1 MKNCPVCGTENKDA
15 DIFCK
20 SCGASLDA
28 PASGGWDNAV
38 EAQSVQNAGKKSSRR
53 DAFVDQSEEIVS
65 TIGSNYLQNF
75 LSGGKV
81 ERGVGVLTQKRF
93 YYNGHNFTGAGKDS
107 KSNTEEGVVSIDD
120 ITHTMFRHTRK
131 IGLLVT
137 AIVLAVLAALV
148 ALVFGVSIGSDK
160 AIPVIAGL
168 DSPLLI
174 ATVIFLIRYFV
185 SRVTLFQISFP
196 GGSFGFDVKY
206 YPIADIRDFQRQLH
220 LLKDRLREENRA

>member
-1 MKNCPVCGTENKDA
+1 MKNCPNCGAQNMDA
-15 DIFCK
+15 DTFCK
-20 SCGASLDA
+20 SCGTPLDTSA
-28 PASGGWDNAV
+28 HAN
-38 EAQSVQNAGKKSSRR
+38 GKKSPKR
-53 DAFVDQSEEIVS
+53 DIFVDQSEEIVS

-75 LSGGKV
+75 LNGGKA

-131 IGLLVT
+131 VGLLV
-137 AIVLAVLAALV
+137 AACVLAAIAV
-148 ALVFGVSIGSDK
+148 VIALVGLIDGHND
-160 AIPVIAGL
+160 AITFMICAAPV
-168 DSPLLI
+168 LL
-174 ATVIFLIRYFV
+174 AAVIFLIRYFV

-206 YPIADIRDFQRQLH
+206 YPIADVRDFQRQLH
-220 LLKDRLREENRA
+220 LLKDQIKNA

>member
-53 DAFVDQSEEIVS
+53 DAFVDQSEEIIS

-81 ERGVGVLTQKRF
+81 ERGIGILTQKRF
-93 YYNGHNFTGAGKDS
+93 YYKGKNYSGTGKDM
-107 KSNTEEGVVSIDD
+107 KSATEEGVVSMDD
-120 ITHTMFRHTRK
+120 ITFSRFVYTRPT
-131 IGLLVT
+131 G
-137 AIVLAVLAALV
+137 
-148 ALVFGVSIGSDK
+148 
-160 AIPVIAGL
+160 
-168 DSPLLI
+168 LLI
-174 ATVIFLIRYFV
+174 AALLSFLVAAAIGVLAIIFYHDEWLLYVIPVPVIPSLLFLIRYFT
-185 SRVTLFQISFP
+185 SRQTLFLVSFP
-196 GGSFGFDVKY
+196 GGSFGFNVKY